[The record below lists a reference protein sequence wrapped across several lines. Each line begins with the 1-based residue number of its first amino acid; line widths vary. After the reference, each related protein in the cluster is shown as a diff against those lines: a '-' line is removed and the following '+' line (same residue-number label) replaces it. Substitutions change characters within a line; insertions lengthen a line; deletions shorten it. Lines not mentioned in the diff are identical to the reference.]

1 MSTNFMN
8 EDKMKIEIYTRAQPH
23 CPYCLN
29 AKKWLQANNLIYTNY
44 DINEGNNLQDL
55 ETRLGRPPSTVPQIF
70 INDELIGGYTD
81 LIASDF
87 AKSLIRRDL
96 GGLTL

>member
-1 MSTNFMN
+1 
-8 EDKMKIEIYTRAQPH
+8 MKIEIFTREQPF
-23 CPYCLN
+23 CPYCVN
-29 AKKWLQANNLIYTNY
+29 AKKWLQANNLLYTNY
-44 DINEGNNLQDL
+44 DINTDGVLEDL
-55 ETRLGRPPSTVPQIF
+55 ENRLGHKPKTVPQIF
-70 INDELIGGYTD
+70 IDGELIGGYTD

>member
-1 MSTNFMN
+1 MK
-8 EDKMKIEIYTRAQPH
+8 ELKMKIEIYARKEPP
-23 CPYCLN
+23 CPFCIN
-29 AKKWLQANNLIYTNY
+29 AKRWLQSNNLLYQEF
-44 DINEGNNLQDL
+44 DINEGDNRAQLDA
-55 ETRLGRPPSTVPQIF
+55 RLGQPARTVPQIF
-70 INDELIGGYTD
+70 IDGELIGGYTD

>member
-1 MSTNFMN
+1 MRY
-8 EDKMKIEIYTRAQPH
+8 EMKIEIFTRATPP
-23 CPYCLN
+23 CPFCLN
-29 AKKWLQANNLIYTNY
+29 AKKWLQANNLTYTEY
-44 DINEGNNLQDL
+44 DVTEGDNREKAEAL
-55 ETRLGRPPSTVPQIF
+55 LGHALKTVPQIF

-81 LIASDF
+81 LVGSDF